1 MDEAFIR
8 EKLDRPIVLIGLM
21 GAGKTRIGMMLA
33 ARLGLP
39 FVDSDDLIVA
49 KAGMSIADIFANQG
63 ETAFRASEREVIASL
78 LDGSPCVIAT
88 GGGAVMTPGTDILI
102 FERSVSVWLKAELDV
117 ILDRV
122 SKNLVK
128 RPLLNNGD
136 PARILTDLMEKRH
149 PIYSRAAVHV
159 ESRAVPLEENLNS
172 VVKALAE
179 HLS

>member
-1 MDEAFIR
+1 MDEALIR

-21 GAGKTRIGMMLA
+21 GAGKTRIGMGLA

-39 FVDSDDLIVA
+39 FVDSDDVIVA
-49 KAGMSIADIFANQG
+49 KAGMSVADIFDQQG
-63 ETAFRASEREVIASL
+63 EPAFRALERDVIAEL

-88 GGGAVMTPGTDILI
+88 GGGAVMTPGTDALI
-102 FERSVSVWLKAELDV
+102 FERSVSVWLKVELEV

-128 RPLLNNGD
+128 RPLLAKGD
-136 PARILTDLMEKRH
+136 PAQILSALMDKRY
-149 PIYSRAAVHV
+149 PVYARAAVQV
-159 ESRAVPLEENLNS
+159 DSRAVPLEENLNS
-172 VVKALAE
+172 VVKALVE